1 MSSKNC
7 FNSAPV
13 ICADWQKHLQMYL
26 DKALNF
32 NLHIKEKMF
41 KATKGIRV
49 IHKTQQNS
57 SPSFSHYNK
66 QIICETS
73 STLW

>member
-1 MSSKNC
+1 MSYKNC
-7 FNSAPV
+7 FNS
-13 ICADWQKHLQMYL
+13 ADWQKHLQMYL
-26 DKALNF
+26 DKALNY
-32 NLHIKEKMF
+32 NLHIKENMF
-41 KATKGIRV
+41 KAMKGIGV